1 MASKPDFTLIGIA
14 RQLKAMGADM
24 YEIGIFD
31 RDRDIMIPRVW
42 SADMIYKSIGFLK
55 RQNVDGRDIFIR
67 PAGSMGLV
75 FFDDLD
81 RGALKKLDADGLK
94 PAVIVQSSPDNFH
107 GWLRVSE
114 SPISEE
120 LATAISK
127 VLAKR
132 YGGDQNSADWRHYG
146 RLAGFTNRKP
156 KYINKDGKSPFVT
169 LYDGNG
175 KLAPGA
181 DGLISDAN
189 SYLEDMRE
197 REQARLAELA
207 RVAALHRAAN
217 KDKTDPGMFYTSE
230 LRGIYK
236 RFGAAMNTS
245 KADWMIVN
253 KMLLSG
259 YSREEIYFVL
269 VEHSPA
275 VEKRGKYSE
284 RYISVTLDEAI
295 GSVTI

>member
-1 MASKPDFTLIGIA
+1 MKAKPDFTLIGIA
-14 RQLKAMGADM
+14 RQLKAMGADL

-31 RDRDIMIPRVW
+31 RDRDVMIPRVW
-42 SADMIYKSIGFLK
+42 TPDMIYKSIGFLK

-67 PAGSMGLV
+67 PSGSVGLV
-75 FFDDLD
+75 FFDDLS
-81 RGALKKLDADGLK
+81 RGALKQLDADGLK
-94 PAVIVQSSPDNFH
+94 PGVIVQSSPDNFH
-107 GWLRVSE
+107 GWLRVSA
-114 SPISEE
+114 SPIPEE
-120 LATAISK
+120 LATAVSK

-156 KYINKDGKSPFVT
+156 KYINSDGKSPFVT

-175 KLAPGA
+175 KLALEA
-181 DGLISDAN
+181 DNLLADAN
-189 SYLEDMRE
+189 TYLADMRE
-197 REQARLAELA
+197 REQARLAELS
-207 RVAALHRAAN
+207 RVAAIHRAAN
-217 KDKTDPGMFYTSE
+217 KDKADPGAFYTSE

-236 RFGAAMNTS
+236 RFGANANTS

-253 KMLLSG
+253 KMLLAG

-284 RYISVTLDEAI
+284 RYIRITLDEAI
-295 GSVTI
+295 GSVVI

>member
-1 MASKPDFTLIGIA
+1 MKAKPDFTLIGIT
-14 RQLKAMGADM
+14 RQLSAMGADK
-24 YEIGIFD
+24 YEVGIFD
-31 RDRDIMIPRVW
+31 RERDVMIPRFW
-42 SADMIYKSIGFLK
+42 SPDTIYKSIGFLK

-67 PAGSMGLV
+67 PAGSVGLV
-75 FFDDLD
+75 FFDDLN
-81 RGALKKLDADGLK
+81 RGILKQLEVDGLK
-94 PAVIVQSSPDNFH
+94 PAIIVQSSPDNFH

-114 SPISEE
+114 VPIPEE
-120 LATAISK
+120 LATAVSK
-127 VLAKR
+127 VFAKR

-156 KYINKDGKSPFVT
+156 KYINDAGKSPFVT

-175 KLAPGA
+175 KLAPNAGNLLA
-181 DGLISDAN
+181 DAKA
-189 SYLEDMRE
+189 YLVDMQE
-197 REQARLAELA
+197 KEQSRLAELS
-207 RVAALHRAAN
+207 RAAAIHRAAN
-217 KDKTDPGMFYTSE
+217 KDKANPGEFYNSE

-236 RFGAAMNTS
+236 RFGVAMNTS

-253 KMLLSG
+253 KMLLMG

-284 RYISVTLDEAI
+284 RYITVTLDEAI
-295 GSVTI
+295 GSVVL